1 MEART
6 NFRRFH
12 DGGGDFLW
20 VCGVLAFSCGVWIF
34 GNARGI
40 RRASGAGSHQLN
52 EINYLPWL

>member
-1 MEART
+1 
-6 NFRRFH
+6 
-12 DGGGDFLW
+12 LW